1 MRNSWFE
8 PLLLLADKVSST
20 HTKKDYTTIDVKD
33 FVGKTPLE
41 RKLEMEDEEM
51 EASGMLREVQL
62 KQTRAWLRQVEEEN
76 EDKLR
81 ERLAEQRKVQQEH
94 FRKLVRIDVKAK
106 IRPLF
111 LLTLSSFCARSLL
124 IGNTRGI
131 FATKSSLCQSSNRD
145 FFQES
150 PCWARK
156 WNGIR
161 GQWTKT
167 KAVFEEVGRKRAQS
181 SKWSEELSN
190 WITILISYS
199 LSLSLSL
206 SLSPDCCV
214 PLTSLCAYCIARNVT

>member
-1 MRNSWFE
+1 
-8 PLLLLADKVSST
+8 
-20 HTKKDYTTIDVKD
+20 
-33 FVGKTPLE
+33 
-41 RKLEMEDEEM
+41 M

-111 LLTLSSFCARSLL
+111 LLTLSSFCSRSLL

-150 PCWARK
+150 PC
-156 WNGIR
+156 
-161 GQWTKT
+161 
-167 KAVFEEVGRKRAQS
+167 
-181 SKWSEELSN
+181 
-190 WITILISYS
+190 
-199 LSLSLSL
+199 
-206 SLSPDCCV
+206 
-214 PLTSLCAYCIARNVT
+214 